1 METESMKTTSLKL
14 TENSLVFMRETV
26 KWAKFLAICS
36 FVGLGL
42 MVLVGVV
49 FFFLSVSAPGPAEMK
64 FSTSAVGVF
73 YILIAVLYFFPAMY
87 LYRFATAS
95 AEAINTLND
104 DTLEEGLENLK
115 SLFRF
120 TGILMIIVLSLYAVG
135 FILAIVL
142 SLTQNVI

>member
-1 METESMKTTSLKL
+1 MNATSLKL

-49 FFFLSVSAPGPAEMK
+49 FLFLSVSVKVPSETQI
-64 FSTSAVGVF
+64 STSILGIL
-73 YILIAVLYFFPAMY
+73 YILIAALYFFPSIY

>member
-1 METESMKTTSLKL
+1 MFLYCFFLKFRSKTKIKNMETESMNAASLKL

-49 FFFLSVSAPGPAEMK
+49 FLFLSVSFPVPSEMK
-64 FSTSAVGVF
+64 FSTSAVGIF
-73 YILIAVLYFFPAMY
+73 YILIAVLYFFPAIY
-87 LYRFATAS
+87 LYRFAIAS

-115 SLFRF
+115 SL
-120 TGILMIIVLSLYAVG
+120 LSLYKLKNL
-135 FILAIVL
+135 FLDFL
-142 SLTQNVI
+142 

>member
-1 METESMKTTSLKL
+1 
-14 TENSLVFMRETV
+14 MRETV

-36 FVGLGL
+36 FIGLGL
-42 MVLVGVV
+42 MAIVGLV
-49 FFFLSVSAPGPAEMK
+49 FIILS
-64 FSTSAVGVF
+64 FSIPSDSTLPMSILGIL
-73 YILIAVLYFFPAMY
+73 YILIAALYFFPAIY

-95 AEAINTLND
+95 SEAINSLDD

-135 FILAIVL
+135 FILGIVL
-142 SLTQNVI
+142 SLIRL

>member
-1 METESMKTTSLKL
+1 METESMNATSLKL

-64 FSTSAVGVF
+64 FSTSAVGIF

>member
-1 METESMKTTSLKL
+1 
-14 TENSLVFMRETV
+14 
-26 KWAKFLAICS
+26 
-36 FVGLGL
+36 
-42 MVLVGVV
+42 
-49 FFFLSVSAPGPAEMK
+49 
-64 FSTSAVGVF
+64 
-73 YILIAVLYFFPAMY
+73 

>member
-1 METESMKTTSLKL
+1 METESKNATTLKL

>member
-1 METESMKTTSLKL
+1 MEKESMNATTLKL

-42 MVLVGVV
+42 MVLAGVV
-49 FFFLSVSAPGPAEMK
+49 FLFLSVSVPVPSETK
-64 FSTSAVGVF
+64 LSTSILGIL
-73 YILIAVLYFFPAMY
+73 YILIAALYFFPAIY

-142 SLTQNVI
+142 SLTQYVI

>member
-64 FSTSAVGVF
+64 FSTSAVGIF

>member
-1 METESMKTTSLKL
+1 MKTTSLKL

-26 KWAKFLAICS
+26 KWAKFLAICF

-64 FSTSAVGVF
+64 FSTSAVGIF

>member
-1 METESMKTTSLKL
+1 MNATSLKL

-49 FFFLSVSAPGPAEMK
+49 FLFLSVSFPSPSETK
-64 FSTSAVGVF
+64 LSTSILGIF
-73 YILIAVLYFFPAMY
+73 YILIAALYFFPAIY
-87 LYRFATAS
+87 LFRFASAS

-142 SLTQNVI
+142 SLIKM

>member
-1 METESMKTTSLKL
+1 MNATSLKL

-49 FFFLSVSAPGPAEMK
+49 FLFLSVSVKVPSETQI
-64 FSTSAVGVF
+64 STSILGIL
-73 YILIAVLYFFPAMY
+73 YILIAALYFFPAIY
-87 LYRFATAS
+87 LFRFATAS

>member
-1 METESMKTTSLKL
+1 METESMNATSLKL

-49 FFFLSVSAPGPAEMK
+49 FLFLSVSAPGPAEMK
-64 FSTSAVGVF
+64 ISTSAVGIF
-73 YILIAVLYFFPAMY
+73 YILIAVLYFFPAIY
-87 LYRFATAS
+87 LYRFAIAS

-142 SLTQNVI
+142 SLIKM